1 MESLSKWQKLKAN
14 KMTRLGFRTKWT
26 ELGARAASVFAA
38 VFMIKVL
45 VSRETKNPAT
55 FSGTGLKKTG
65 FRLFSFALPASRP
78 YQGVVQVL
86 NKKCGYEGMQK
97 NGNRGGTVVK
107 SAGCFQR
114 HSVAHQHGARNLLRN
129 KDMSNGGNA

>member
-14 KMTRLGFRTKWT
+14 KMPRVGFRTEWT
-26 ELGARAASVFAA
+26 ELSARAASVFAA

-55 FSGTGLKKTG
+55 FSGAGLKKTG

-78 YQGVVQVL
+78 YQGGVHVL
-86 NKKCGYEGMQK
+86 NNKCGYEGMRK
-97 NGNRGGTVVK
+97 NGNRGGTVAK

-114 HSVAHQHGARNLLRN
+114 HSVAHQHGARNLPRN